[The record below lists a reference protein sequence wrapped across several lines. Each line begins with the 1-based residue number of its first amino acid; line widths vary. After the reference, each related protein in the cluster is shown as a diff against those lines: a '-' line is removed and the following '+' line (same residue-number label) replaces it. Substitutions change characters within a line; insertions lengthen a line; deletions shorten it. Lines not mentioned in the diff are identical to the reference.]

1 MKTLPVL
8 IGLDAD
14 DTLWHHESHYHVA
27 HQRFHALLARWA
39 DAERV
44 AAVLAEV
51 EHRNLGLYGY
61 GAKGF
66 TLSMLETALD
76 LGGAEVPAPVLAE
89 ILEAGRA
96 LMRHPIEPL
105 PGVAEALPRL
115 AALAPLVLVTK
126 GDLFLQES
134 KLAASGLGRH
144 FAGVEVVSDKTVDTY
159 RRIFTRHGPGP
170 EQALMAGNSVRSDVL
185 PALDAGAEAV
195 LVPYPLVWAHESAP
209 APEAHPR
216 YRRCDSLLELAGWL
230 EARA

>member
-1 MKTLPVL
+1 MHVLFSRRRRGGVYPAGMNTLPVL

-14 DTLWHHESHYHVA
+14 DTLWHHESHHHVA

-44 AAVLAEV
+44 AAA
-51 EHRNLGLYGY
+51 
-61 GAKGF
+61 
-66 TLSMLETALD
+66 
-76 LGGAEVPAPVLAE
+76 LAE

-115 AALAPLVLVTK
+115 AALAQQVLVTK
-126 GDLFLQES
+126 GELLLQAS
-134 KLAASGLGRH
+134 KLAASGLGRF
-144 FAGVEVVSDKTVDTY
+144 FAGVEVVSDRTVDTY
-159 RRIFTRHGPGP
+159 RRVFTRHGPMP
-170 EQALMAGNSVRSDVL
+170 ECALMAGNSVRSDVL

-195 LVPYPLVWAHESAP
+195 LIPYPLVWAHESAQ

-216 YRRCDSLLELAGWL
+216 HRRCDSLLELAGWL